1 MYRNTRKEN
10 IGRVFDNVSAYVV
23 DDKLNIVPKGGL
35 GELLVSGPLVGR
47 GYLGRPDL
55 TEKVFLEGEG
65 RKAYRT
71 GNPSLSFN
79 TS

>member
-55 TEKVFLEGEG
+55 TEKVFIEWEG

-71 GNPSLSFN
+71 GDLGL
-79 TS
+79 